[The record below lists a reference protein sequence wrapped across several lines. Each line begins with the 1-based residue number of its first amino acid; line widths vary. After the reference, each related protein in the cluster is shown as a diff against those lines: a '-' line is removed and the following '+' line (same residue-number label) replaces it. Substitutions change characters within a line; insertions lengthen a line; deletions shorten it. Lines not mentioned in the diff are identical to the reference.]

1 MNNVTVVSLQA
12 RDAETRND
20 ALSEILIACVNS
32 GASVSFMAPLSRE
45 KAHSFWRDVANS
57 VREGERI
64 LLGTIEERTGHVVGT
79 VQIILKQPENQ
90 PHRADVA
97 KMLVHPDS
105 RRRGVG
111 ALLMASAEDFA
122 RDARKTLL
130 VLDTAS
136 GGDAA
141 RLYARMG
148 WVRVGSIPDYALWPD
163 GRLCDTTIFYKRL

>member
-1 MNNVTVVSLQA
+1 
-12 RDAETRND
+12 
-20 ALSEILIACVNS
+20 
-32 GASVSFMAPLSRE
+32 
-45 KAHSFWRDVANS
+45 
-57 VREGERI
+57 
-64 LLGTIEERTGHVVGT
+64 
-79 VQIILKQPENQ
+79 
-90 PHRADVA
+90 
-97 KMLVHPDS
+97 
-105 RRRGVG
+105 
-111 ALLMASAEDFA
+111 MASAEDFA